1 MSDSSPSSR
10 SQTGSRLSSV
20 SGLGQYDALV
30 LTGLIWFLAKFL
42 RYAFPP
48 LFEPL
53 QGSYGVSNTVLG
65 LAFTGFM
72 VVYAA
77 MQFPSGVLADRIGSI
92 TVITAGVV
100 LASSAALLLVF
111 DSPFLVLVVAMLV
124 MGAGTGAHKTVAVRL
139 LARAYP
145 ARTGR
150 ALGFFDTVGTF
161 GGVAAPMAVVFVAS
175 LSLATVSSWRLVFVA
190 AGLVG
195 LVLAGLFVTRA
206 PKRLANT
213 PPHERDDDSR
223 DVAQSDDAD
232 GDSRKAVTE
241 SESDRP
247 EHSSESGPEVDDE
260 RATSIGGQNPVGDES
275 SAPGIRRYATLF
287 RDPRFSAFVLATI
300 CFSFTYNGLVAFA
313 PLYMTDEAGL
323 ELSTANLIYSALFA
337 VSLIQL
343 VTGEMADR
351 VGTLPVIVTSL
362 TVGSLALIAFVALTG
377 VGSAFVLGGALV
389 AVGLGSHGF
398 RPVRGAY
405 LMAAVP
411 PSISGGS
418 LGVVRTL
425 LMGAGAIAPAIV
437 GYLSETVGFRP
448 AFWVL
453 AASITIATLLCAAL
467 LVTDSSSFR
476 LSSEST

>member
-10 SQTGSRLSSV
+10 SQTGSRLASLSDF
-20 SGLGQYDALV
+20 GRYDALV
-30 LTGLIWFLAKFL
+30 LTALIWFLAKFL

-53 QGSYGVSNTVLG
+53 QASYGVSNTVLG

-72 VVYAA
+72 IVYAA

-111 DSPFLVLVVAMLV
+111 DSPFLVLVAAMLV

-161 GGVAAPMAVVFVAS
+161 GGVAAPIAVVFVAS
-175 LSLATVSSWRLVFVA
+175 LSVATVSSWRLVFVA
-190 AGLVG
+190 AGLLG

-206 PKRLANT
+206 PRRLANT
-213 PPHERDDDSR
+213 PRHER
-223 DVAQSDDAD
+223 D
-232 GDSRKAVTE
+232 GDSRNSAQPDE
-241 SESDRP
+241 ANGD
-247 EHSSESGPEVDDE
+247 SSEAMTETENNNAAP
-260 RATSIGGQNPVGDES
+260 S
-275 SAPGIRRYATLF
+275 STEPSTPGLRRYATLF

-313 PLYMTDEAGL
+313 PLYMTEEAGL

-351 VGTLPVIVTSL
+351 VGSLPVIVSSL
-362 TVGSLALIAFVALTG
+362 AVASLALIAFVGLTG
-377 VGSAFVLGGALV
+377 VGSALVLGGALV
-389 AVGLGSHGF
+389 AVGFGSHGF

-425 LMGAGAIAPAIV
+425 LMGAGAIAPAII

-453 AASITIATLLCAAL
+453 AASITIATLLCATL
-467 LVTDSSSFR
+467 LVTEGSSFR
-476 LSSEST
+476 PSSEST